1 MAYLLALFSALSYGG
16 ADFLGGL
23 TTRRATA
30 IAVVLISQFGG
41 LVLLLLLLALMPPA
55 SASTNDMLW
64 GAAAGIASGVG
75 VSLLYHALA
84 IGTMSVAS
92 PTTAVTAVSV
102 PVLVSILLGE
112 RPYAIAIGGIAL
124 GIVSIVMVSKGP
136 STNETGPP
144 PSSNPATPGHNTPS
158 STHAHGIL
166 AQSQSPAQTQTR
178 RLPVGMVHALAAGT
192 AFGVVFLALA
202 RAGHDAGIWPL
213 IAMNAAAVALFGLVT
228 LARRVSL
235 RVPGTVLGLA
245 LIGGVFDMLAHALYM
260 FATRGGPL
268 TSVVTLASL
277 YPASTVVLARLILRE
292 RLSRWQLA
300 GIACALTAIALI
312 VQATR

>member
-30 IAVVLISQFGG
+30 IAVVLISQGGG
-41 LVLLLLLLALMPPA
+41 LALLLLLLAVMPPA
-55 SASTNDMLW
+55 TVSTSDLLW
-64 GAAAGIASGVG
+64 GAAAGVASGVG

-84 IGTMSVAS
+84 IGTMSVVS

-112 RPYAIAIGGIAL
+112 RPAALAISGIAL
-124 GIVSIVMVSKGP
+124 GVVSIVMVSKGTSP
-136 STNETGPP
+136 HEANPHETN
-144 PSSNPATPGHNTPS
+144 PS
-158 STHAHGIL
+158 STHA
-166 AQSQSPAQTQTR
+166 R

-192 AFGVVFLALA
+192 AFGIVFLALA
-202 RAGHDAGIWPL
+202 RAGHEGGIWPL
-213 IAMNAAAVALFGLVT
+213 IAMNAAAVTLFALVT
-228 LARRVSL
+228 LTRRVSL

-277 YPASTVVLARLILRE
+277 YPASTVLLARLILRE
-292 RLSRWQLA
+292 RLSRWQFA